1 MKTSQKCNVAIL
13 AGGVGS
19 RLKARSGLLPKPMV
33 KILGKPTLEWQLE
46 LCKRYNFEK
55 ICLLVHY
62 EHEVIRDYFGNGE
75 RLGVELTYAL
85 ENRPRGTGGALR
97 DALERFDDRFLV
109 LYGDTFADIDLR
121 AFWDAHASQ
130 KAGASLFLHPNDHPE
145 DSDLVE
151 LDEKSQVLAIHS
163 YPHSSGAVFPNIVNA
178 ALYVMER
185 DRFGEVNLD
194 ETKPDI
200 AKSVLPAMLKAG
212 ERIFGYVSCEY
223 IKDMGTPE
231 RLDKVERDIHAGLP
245 ESLSLRKLRRA
256 VFFDRDGTLNEEVG
270 HLNRPEQLR
279 LIPGSAKA
287 ISKLNRAGVLA
298 VCVTNQPVVARGEV
312 NEAELVAIHAT
323 LDLQLGKDRAYLDR
337 LYFCPH
343 HPHKGYEGEVSHLKI
358 DCDCRKPNT
367 GMIDRAVSDLLIAR
381 RLSWMVGDTTSDIRA
396 GALGGLRTILVRT
409 GHGGKDYKFQT
420 TPDYIVPDSLA
431 AVEWILHGHNA
442 LALQLQPL
450 LTEAV
455 NARLILVDGLS
466 CAGKSFTAKL
476 LSEQLAELGK
486 STKIF
491 SYTQPDQSI
500 ADLPFQ
506 SQLAA
511 PMRARPYEGGWID
524 SHDAP
529 EVFSGDGS
537 QLSSITPGS
546 IVIVEGTSVF
556 NDFELCEASQLRIW
570 VETGEIK
577 RRERLLSCELWQG
590 ASDDVVHRSTATT
603 TEAVLGLTEA
613 ARRVATH
620 VVKGSTT

>member
-1 MKTSQKCNVAIL
+1 VKNSGKCNVAIL
-13 AGGVGS
+13 AGGAGS

-33 KILGKPTLEWQLE
+33 NILGKPTLEWQLE
-46 LCKRYNFEK
+46 LCKRYGFKN
-55 ICLLVHY
+55 ICLLLHY
-62 EHEVIRDYFGNGE
+62 EHEVIYEYFGNGE
-75 RLGVELTYAL
+75 RWGVELTYAV
-85 ENRPRGTGGALR
+85 ESQPRGTGGALR
-97 DALERFDDRFLV
+97 DALDRLDDRFLV

-121 AFWDAHASQ
+121 AFWDAHVGA

-151 LDEKSQVLAIHS
+151 LDDNSQVLAIHP
-163 YPHSSGAVFPNIVNA
+163 YPHVTGLVLPNVVNA
-178 ALYVMER
+178 ALYVIER
-185 DRFGEVNLD
+185 DHFGTVHLD
-194 ETKPDI
+194 EAKPDI
-200 AKSVLPAMLKAG
+200 AKNILPAMLKAG
-212 ERIFGYVSCEY
+212 AHIFGYVSCEY

-231 RLDKVERDIHAGLP
+231 RLDKVERDILAGLP
-245 ESLSLRKLRRA
+245 ESLSPRKLRRA

-287 ISKLNRAGVLA
+287 ISELNRAGVLA

-312 NEAELVAIHAT
+312 SEAELVVIHAT

-343 HPHKGYEGEVSHLKI
+343 HPHMGYKGEVPHLKI
-358 DCDCRKPNT
+358 DCGCRKPST
-367 GMIDRAVSDLLIAR
+367 GMIDRAVSDLLISR

-396 GALGGLRTILVRT
+396 GALGGLRTVLVRT
-409 GHGGKDYKFQT
+409 GHGGKDGKFQT
-420 TPDYIVPDSLA
+420 APDYIVPDCLA
-431 AVEWILHGHNA
+431 AVEWIMRGHKA

-450 LTEAV
+450 LIEAV
-455 NARLILVDGLS
+455 NARLILVDGLRG
-466 CAGKSFTAKL
+466 AGKSFTAKL

-511 PMRARPYEGGWID
+511 PMRARPYEGDWID
-524 SHDAP
+524 SRDAP

-556 NDFELCEASQLRIW
+556 NDFELCETSQLRIW
-570 VETGEIK
+570 VETGEIE

-603 TEAVLGLTEA
+603 SEAVLGLTEA